1 MTAQEQTLASI
12 RLSVSKMEAKGKL
25 DDPQIGEVSLVHSGM
40 LLNELPGHLKDAH
53 ECRHLEASAIL

>member
-1 MTAQEQTLASI
+1 MASI